1 MNIFSFFYNEIFSMK
16 HMNNILLKV
25 FSITLIAVMWQGVL
39 TGQVITGAARTGEYL
54 PLLYGKKVAVVA
66 NQTSM
71 IGETHLVDSLLSLGI
86 NIKKIFSPEHG
97 FRGTADAGEHLVNY
111 YDEKTGLPV
120 ISLYGKHRKPS
131 NEDMEGLDI
140 VLFDIQDVGVRFY
153 TYIST
158 MHYLMEACAENNV
171 VFLVLDRPNPNGF
184 YVDGPVLDSVLRSF
198 VGMHPVPVVHG
209 MTVAEYAHMINGEG
223 WLKDSLTCNLKQV
236 KCEKYTHKTYYD
248 LPVKPSPNLPNL
260 RSVYLYPSLCF
271 FEGTCI
277 SVGRGTDFPFQVFGH
292 PDYPDMGFTFTP
304 RSIEGAAANP
314 KYKGEI
320 CNSVDLS
327 HIPFN
332 FVHNNRRLVLDW
344 LIDAYSNMN
353 NKDNFFNNYFDKL
366 AGNSTFREQIIAGKS
381 KWIIYA
387 SWKSDIEDFKIIRK
401 KYLLYKD
408 FE

>member
-1 MNIFSFFYNEIFSMK
+1 MNIFSFFYYKIFLMK

-120 ISLYGKHRKPS
+120 ISLYGKHRKPA

-184 YVDGPVLDSVLRSF
+184 YVDGPVLDTVFRSF

-223 WLKDSLTCNLKQV
+223 WLKDSLICNLKQV
-236 KCEKYTHKTYYD
+236 KCENYTHKTYYD
-248 LPVKPSPNLPNL
+248 LPVKSSPNLPNL

-292 PDYPDMGFTFTP
+292 PDYPDMGFSFTP
-304 RSIEGAAANP
+304 RSIEGAATNP
-314 KYKGEI
+314 KFEGEV
-320 CNSVDLS
+320 CYGVDLS

-344 LIDAYSNMN
+344 LIDAYSNMD

-366 AGNSTFREQIIAGKS
+366 AGNSTLRKQIIAGKS

-387 SWKSDIEDFKIIRK
+387 SWKSDIKDFKIIRK
-401 KYLLYKD
+401 KHLLYKD